1 MFIDRASHA
10 CNTELVGLETID
22 LDKTIGIALD
32 FAEKD
37 GNTLVIVVGGQRLQE
52 WFSPMVTCK
61 SMKS

>member
-1 MFIDRASHA
+1 MFIDMASHA

-37 GNTLVIVVGGQRLQE
+37 GNTIVIVV
-52 WFSPMVTCK
+52 
-61 SMKS
+61 

>member
-37 GNTLVIVVGGQRLQE
+37 GNTLVIISADHETGALALRDGNIKE
-52 WFSPMVTCK
+52 GK
-61 SMKS
+61 